1 MYKQPLIVL
10 CQLYNILVGV
20 SVSHVIKMTW
30 ERLPRL
36 QSLKLN
42 ELILKVC
49 GRDEYL
55 DKFVYVYVN
64 QLCNDF
70 ILLP

>member
-1 MYKQPLIVL
+1 M
-10 CQLYNILVGV
+10 GV
-20 SVSHVIKMTW
+20 SVSHVIKKAW
-30 ERLPRL
+30 ERLSRL

-55 DKFVYVYVN
+55 DKFV
-64 QLCNDF
+64 
-70 ILLP
+70 